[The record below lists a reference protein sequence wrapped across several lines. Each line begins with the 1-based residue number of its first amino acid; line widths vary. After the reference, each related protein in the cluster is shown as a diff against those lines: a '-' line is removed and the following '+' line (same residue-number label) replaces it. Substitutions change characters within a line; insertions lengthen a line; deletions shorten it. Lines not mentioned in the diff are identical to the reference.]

1 MDATPI
7 RSSINVFATTL
18 VVSPFS
24 IICGVL
30 VKVTNKYRPLN
41 YVGWALSMIG
51 CGLLTLL
58 KADSHTSAWAGFQIV
73 AAMGI
78 GIVVRVFSQ
87 HLGCPSHHVHPQWAS
102 TVFPIL
108 APLPVTRAAP
118 ALAFY
123 NFNRVFA
130 QVSRASLLISYL
142 PHTDTFARIA
152 RHGV

>member
-1 MDATPI
+1 MRARSYLGTFLHGIVSISIICECLKITSTTVHSDKYQTDYLPVYFQACMDATPI

-41 YVGWALSMIG
+41 YIGWALSMIG

-58 KADSHTSAWAGFQIV
+58 KADSHTSQWAGFQIV

-78 GIVVRVFSQ
+78 GIVVRVFLKR
-87 HLGCPSHHVHPQWAS
+87 LGCPPHHHAHV
-102 TVFPIL
+102 
-108 APLPVTRAAP
+108 
-118 ALAFY
+118 
-123 NFNRVFA
+123 
-130 QVSRASLLISYL
+130 
-142 PHTDTFARIA
+142 
-152 RHGV
+152 

>member
-58 KADSHTSAWAGFQIV
+58 KADSHTSQWAGFQIV

-78 GIVVRVFSQ
+78 GIVVRIFVKYFV
-87 HLGCPSHHVHPQWAS
+87 CPSHHRVHLQWAS

-130 QVSRASLLISYL
+130 QVSRASLPTSCL
-142 PHTDTFARIA
+142 
-152 RHGV
+152 